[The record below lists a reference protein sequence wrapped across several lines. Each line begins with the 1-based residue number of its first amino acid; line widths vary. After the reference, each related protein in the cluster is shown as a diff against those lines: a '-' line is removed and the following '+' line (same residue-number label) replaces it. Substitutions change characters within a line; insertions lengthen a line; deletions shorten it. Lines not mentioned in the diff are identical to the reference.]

1 MPEFDSRE
9 MARRGRIGALV
20 TLSRHDAREL
30 TAPARAAFRER
41 FVDEV
46 DRERIL
52 DPDER
57 ARRAESA
64 RRAFYVRLARASVR
78 ARSRR
83 SVSPPEAA

>member
-1 MPEFDSRE
+1 
-9 MARRGRIGALV
+9 MARRGKIGALV

-46 DRERIL
+46 DPGRIL
-52 DPDER
+52 EPADR
-57 ARRAESA
+57 AARAEAA
-64 RRAFYVRLARASVR
+64 RRAFYARLAYASVR

-83 SVSPPEAA
+83 SPAGPEAA